1 MKSKFVTIQ
10 LGYVLGASALLTAIV
25 YFFATNWE
33 KLNRWEKF
41 IPVFVLIMG
50 FYGLS
55 VWLSRQNG
63 RQFLSKL
70 SLFASCISFGVG
82 VGLIGQTYNSHADS
96 YSLFAVW
103 FIPAFLLALLT
114 RWQPYYVLAYI
125 LGHLAYGIY
134 FFGRW
139 GGSSDAE
146 IIQIVIWLGI
156 AIANGILYVLTEQGR
171 LHSSFLKWISFQVG
185 MAVLVV
191 ASNSQAYEKYGVFM
205 NLPLVLVLAIAVYYT
220 HKTRNKAYLLFAGLW
235 VSISVTVK
243 YIELIIQHYN
253 ELFFIASLLFIILFI
268 FANVKFMNFIR
279 SWNPTSK
286 HLNPENRSDLEASD
300 QAKPD
305 GDFTKWVVRV
315 LTVSVII
322 IGSILGS
329 LTIIGI
335 VTVVL
340 GFDEPE
346 NVLIGFGIVTVIAMI
361 IAKKL
366 NALVRYTILISGLL
380 LGAGAAVFTENVPI
394 LLVFLA
400 LTVAAFIYITGLVHR
415 IFFFLAAVM
424 IAAFVLINWIDSSII
439 VLTVLTGLLFLLFA
453 FGQVIAN
460 AGVRQPILYSSFP
473 SFLLT
478 LFALTFIAESSWYY
492 IANVLFFIVVVLALV
507 ISRQLHIKWIYAWS
521 MGFWIAFLVY
531 KYYDLAWKLLHKSI
545 SFAIIGILILAFT
558 VWYEKRHRL
567 EASEQPEVTST
578 YAMNRWIIALLVL
591 LQVMAMS
598 LQIGKSEWLLSHGQ
612 LIKLQLEPLDPR
624 SLIQGDYVRL
634 RYTISE
640 PPLFADKNDDA
651 TSKGKITVVLAPN
664 QATGVYEYRRV
675 YTKGETLAPGEVRL
689 NGNKNGYE
697 GIEFGI
703 ETYFIPEG
711 TGRIYERDAKF
722 AEVKVSAGGDAILV
736 RLLLQPSVVQ

>member
-10 LGYVLGASALLTAIV
+10 LGYVLGASALLTAIA

-70 SLFASCISFGVG
+70 SLFASCISFGIG
-82 VGLIGQTYNSHADS
+82 VGLIGQTYNSHADN

-114 RWQPYYVLAYI
+114 RWQPYYILAYM

-139 GGSSDAE
+139 GVSSDAE
-146 IIQIVIWLGI
+146 VIQIVIWLGI
-156 AIANGILYVLTEQGR
+156 AIANGILYVLTERGR
-171 LHSSFLKWISFQVG
+171 LYSPFLKWISFQVG
-185 MAVLVV
+185 IAVLIVT
-191 ASNSQAYEKYGVFM
+191 SNSQVYEKYGVFM
-205 NLPLVLVLAIAVYYT
+205 NLPLILVLAAAVYYT

-235 VSISVTVK
+235 VSITVTVK

-253 ELFFIASLLFIILFI
+253 EFFFIASLLFIIVFI

-279 SWNPTSK
+279 SWNPSSK
-286 HLNPENRSDLEASD
+286 QLESENSSDLEASD
-300 QAKPD
+300 QVKPD

-322 IGSILGS
+322 IGSLLGS

-340 GFDEPE
+340 GFNKPE

-366 NALVRYTILISGLL
+366 NPLVRYTILISGLL
-380 LGAGAAVFTENVPI
+380 LGAGAAVFKENVPI
-394 LLVFLA
+394 LLVFLV
-400 LTVAAFIYITGLVHR
+400 LTVAAFIYMAGLVHR
-415 IFFFLAAVM
+415 IFFFLAAVI
-424 IAAFVLINWIDSSII
+424 IASFVLFNWTDSGII
-439 VLTVLTGLLFLLFA
+439 VLSILSGLLFVIFVSC
-453 FGQVIAN
+453 QVIAN
-460 AGVRQPILYSSFP
+460 VGVRQPILYSSFP
-473 SFLLT
+473 SLLLT
-478 LFALTFIAESSWYY
+478 LFILTFMADSAWYY
-492 IANVLFFIVVVLALV
+492 IVNVLYFIVVVLALV
-507 ISRQLHIKWIYAWS
+507 ISKQLHIRWIYAWS

-545 SFAIIGILILAFT
+545 SFAVIGILILAFT

-567 EASEQPEVTST
+567 EAIEPNEVHSN

-598 LQIGKSEWLLSHGQ
+598 LQIGKSEWLLAHGQ
-612 LIKLQLEPLDPR
+612 LIKLQLEPIDPR

-634 RYTISE
+634 RYKIAE
-640 PPLFADKNDDA
+640 PPLFEDNNHVLD
-651 TSKGKITVVLAPN
+651 SKGKITVVLAPN
-664 QATGVYEYRRV
+664 MATGVYEYRRV
-675 YTKGETLAPGEVRL
+675 YTKGEALAPGEVRL
-689 NGNKNGYE
+689 NGNKIGYE
-697 GIEFGI
+697 GIEYGI

-711 TGRIYERDAKF
+711 TGREYERDAKF

-736 RLLLQPSVVQ
+736 RLLLQPSIVQ

>member
-139 GGSSDAE
+139 GGISEAE
-146 IIQIVIWLGI
+146 IIQITIWLGI
-156 AIANGILYVLTEQGR
+156 AIVNGILYVLTEQGR
-171 LHSSFLKWISFQVG
+171 LHSPFLKWITFQVG
-185 MAVLVV
+185 LAVLVV
-191 ASNSQAYEKYGVFM
+191 ASNSHAYEKYGIFM
-205 NLPLVLVLAIAVYYT
+205 NLPLVIVLAITVYYT

-235 VSISVTVK
+235 VSITVIVK
-243 YIELIIQHYN
+243 YIEIIIQYYN
-253 ELFFIASLLFIILFI
+253 EFFFIASLLFIILFI

-279 SWNPTSK
+279 NWNPSSK
-286 HLNPENRSDLEASD
+286 QLILENHSDLEASD
-300 QAKPD
+300 QAKSD

-322 IGSILGS
+322 IGSLLGS

-340 GFDEPE
+340 GFNEPE
-346 NVLIGFGIVTVIAMI
+346 NILIGFGCVTVIAMI
-361 IAKKL
+361 IVKKL
-366 NALVRYTILISGLL
+366 NSLVRYTILISGMM
-380 LGAGAAVFTENVPI
+380 LGAGAAVSTENVPN

-400 LTVAAFIYITGLVHR
+400 LTIAAFIYISGLLHR
-415 IFFFLAAVM
+415 IFFFLTAVI
-424 IAAFVLINWIDSSII
+424 IASFVLFNWLDSGII
-439 VLTVLTGLLFLLFA
+439 VLTVLTGLLFVIFA
-453 FGQVIAN
+453 SGQVIAN

-473 SFLLT
+473 SFLIT
-478 LFALTFIAESSWYY
+478 LFALTFMAESSWYY
-492 IANVLFFIVVVLALV
+492 LANVLFFIVVVLALV

-545 SFAIIGILILAFT
+545 SFAVIGILALAFT
-558 VWYEKRHRL
+558 VWYEKRHRMEVSEHP
-567 EASEQPEVTST
+567 EAISNF
-578 YAMNRWIIALLVL
+578 AMNRWIIALLVL

-598 LQIGKSEWLLSHGQ
+598 LQIGKSEWLLAHGQ

-640 PPLFADKNDDA
+640 PEIFDVMDHAS
-651 TSKGKITVVLAPN
+651 TSKNKITIVLAPN
-664 QATGVYEYRRV
+664 LATGVYEYRRV

-689 NGNKNGYE
+689 NGNKTGYK
-697 GIEFGI
+697 GIEYGI

-711 TGRIYERDAKF
+711 TGHVYERDAKF
-722 AEVKVSAGGDAILV
+722 AEVKVSAGGDAILL
-736 RLLLQPSVVQ
+736 RLLLQPNVVQ

>member
-55 VWLSRQNG
+55 VWLYRQNG

-103 FIPAFLLALLT
+103 FIPAFFLALLT

-139 GGSSDAE
+139 GGISEAE
-146 IIQIVIWLGI
+146 IIQITIWLGI
-156 AIANGILYVLTEQGR
+156 AIVNGILYVLTEQGR
-171 LHSSFLKWISFQVG
+171 LQSPFLKWITFQVG
-185 MAVLVV
+185 LAVLVV
-191 ASNSQAYEKYGVFM
+191 ASNSHAYEKYGIFM
-205 NLPLVLVLAIAVYYT
+205 NLPLVIVLAITVYYT

-235 VSISVTVK
+235 VSITVIVK
-243 YIELIIQHYN
+243 YIEIIIQHYN
-253 ELFFIASLLFIILFI
+253 EFFFIASLLFIILFI

-279 SWNPTSK
+279 NWNPSSK
-286 HLNPENRSDLEASD
+286 QLILENHSDLEASD
-300 QAKPD
+300 QAKSD

-322 IGSILGS
+322 IGSLLGS

-340 GFDEPE
+340 GFNEPE
-346 NVLIGFGIVTVIAMI
+346 NILIGFGCVTVIAMI
-361 IAKKL
+361 IVKKL
-366 NALVRYTILISGLL
+366 NSLVRYTILISGMM
-380 LGAGAAVFTENVPI
+380 LGAGAAVSTENVPN

-400 LTVAAFIYITGLVHR
+400 LTIAAFIYISGLLHR
-415 IFFFLAAVM
+415 IFFFLTAVI
-424 IAAFVLINWIDSSII
+424 IASFVLFNWLDSGII
-439 VLTVLTGLLFLLFA
+439 VLTVLTGLLFVIFA
-453 FGQVIAN
+453 SGQVIAN

-473 SFLLT
+473 SFLIT
-478 LFALTFIAESSWYY
+478 LFALTFMAESSWYY

-545 SFAIIGILILAFT
+545 SFAVIGILALAFT
-558 VWYEKRHRL
+558 VWYEKRHRMEVSEHP
-567 EASEQPEVTST
+567 EAISNF
-578 YAMNRWIIALLVL
+578 AMNRWIIAMLVL

-598 LQIGKSEWLLSHGQ
+598 LQIGKSEWLLAHGQ

-640 PPLFADKNDDA
+640 PEIFDVMDHAS
-651 TSKGKITVVLAPN
+651 TSKNKITIVLAPN
-664 QATGVYEYRRV
+664 LATGVYEYRRV

-689 NGNKNGYE
+689 NGNKTGYK
-697 GIEFGI
+697 GIEYGI

-711 TGRIYERDAKF
+711 TGHVYERDAKF
-722 AEVKVSAGGDAILV
+722 AEVKVSAGGDAILL
-736 RLLLQPSVVQ
+736 RLLLQPNVVQ

>member
-25 YFFATNWE
+25 YFFATNWD

-82 VGLIGQTYNSHADS
+82 VGLIGQIYNSHADS
-96 YSLFAVW
+96 YSLFAIW

-146 IIQIVIWLGI
+146 ITQIAIWLGI
-156 AIANGILYVLTEQGR
+156 AIANGILNVLTEKGR
-171 LHSSFLKWISFQVG
+171 LHSPFLKWISFQVG
-185 MAVLVV
+185 IAVLVV
-191 ASNSQAYEKYGVFM
+191 ASNSQLYEKYGVFM
-205 NLPLVLVLAIAVYYT
+205 NLPLILVLGGAVYYT

-235 VSISVTVK
+235 VSITATVK
-243 YIELIIQHYN
+243 YIELIIRHYN
-253 ELFFIASLLFIILFI
+253 EFFFIASLLFIIVFI

-279 SWNPTSK
+279 SWNPSSNQ
-286 HLNPENRSDLEASD
+286 LEPENRSDIEASD

-315 LTVSVII
+315 LTVSVIM
-322 IGSILGS
+322 IGSLLGS

-335 VTVVL
+335 VTIVL
-340 GFDEPE
+340 GFNKPE

-366 NALVRYTILISGLL
+366 NSLVRYTILIVGLM
-380 LGAGAAVFTENVPI
+380 LGAGAAVSTENIPI
-394 LLVFLA
+394 LFVFLA
-400 LTVAAFIYITGLVHR
+400 LTVAAFIYIAGLVHR
-415 IFFFLAAVM
+415 IFFLLAAVI
-424 IAAFVLINWIDSSII
+424 IASFVLFNWIDSGII
-439 VLTVLTGLLFLLFA
+439 VLTMLTGLLFVMFA
-453 FGQVIAN
+453 SGQVIAN
-460 AGVRQPILYSSFP
+460 VGVRRPILYSSFP

-478 LFALTFIAESSWYY
+478 LFILTFMAESAWYY
-492 IANVLFFIVVVLALV
+492 IVNMLFFIVVVLAMV
-507 ISRQLHIKWIYAWS
+507 MSKQLHIKWIYAWS

-545 SFAIIGILILAFT
+545 SFAAIGILVLAFT

-567 EASEQPEVTST
+567 EVIEPIEANSN

-598 LQIGKSEWLLSHGQ
+598 LQIGKSEWLLAHGQ
-612 LIKLQLEPLDPR
+612 LIKLQLKPLDPR

-640 PPLFADKNDDA
+640 PPLFEDKNHDLD
-651 TSKGKITVVLAPN
+651 SKGKITVVLAPN
-664 QATGVYEYRRV
+664 EATGAYEYRRV
-675 YTKGETLAPGEVRL
+675 YIKGEILAPGEVRL
-689 NGNKNGYE
+689 NGNKIGYE
-697 GIEFGI
+697 GIEYGI

-711 TGRIYERDAKF
+711 TGRVYERDAKF
-722 AEVKVSAGGDAILV
+722 AEEKVSAGGDAILV
-736 RLLLQPSVVQ
+736 RLLLQPSIVQ